1 VKGTWIVFVLLLW
14 LQPAWGQERV
24 KIGFIDLQRA
34 IMESQAGKSAKDRFQ
49 VEVKKV
55 ESELLKEKQEVERLK
70 SDIDKKGMLLKA
82 EERSNMEKELQ
93 RRVVNYQRRVNDSQ
107 QELRQREG
115 EMTSEI
121 LRDLEKIVIEVGKNE
136 KFTLILERSQVL
148 YSDQGVDITPRVV
161 EIYNSRTS
169 GKVTKTK

>member
-1 VKGTWIVFVLLLW
+1 MKGTWIVFVLLLW

-49 VEVKKV
+49 TEVKKV
-55 ESELLKEKQEVERLK
+55 ESDLLKEKQEVERLK
-70 SDIDKKGMLLKA
+70 SEMDKKSLLLKA

-121 LRDLEKIVIEVGKNE
+121 LKDLEKVVIEVGKNE

-148 YSDQGVDITPRVV
+148 YSDQGVDITPKVV
-161 EIYNSRTS
+161 DLYNSRTS
-169 GKVTKTK
+169 GKVTKAK

>member
-34 IMESQAGKSAKDRFQ
+34 IMESHAGRSAKERFQ
-49 VEVKKV
+49 TEVKKV
-55 ESELLKEKQEVERLK
+55 ETELLKEKQEVERLK
-70 SDIDKKGMLLKA
+70 SEIEKKGMLLKA
-82 EERSNMEKELQ
+82 EERSNMDKELQ

-121 LRDLEKIVIEVGKNE
+121 LRDLEKVVTEVGKNE

-148 YSDQGVDITPRVV
+148 YSDQGVDITPKVV
-161 EIYNSRTS
+161 EMYNSRAS

>member
-49 VEVKKV
+49 IEVKRV
-55 ESELLKEKQEVERLK
+55 ESDLLKEKQEVERLK
-70 SDIDKKGMLLKA
+70 SEMDKKGMLLKA

-121 LRDLEKIVIEVGKNE
+121 LKDLEKIVTEVGKNE

-148 YSDQGVDITPRVV
+148 YSDQGVDITPKVV
-161 EIYNSRTS
+161 ELYNSRAS
-169 GKVTKTK
+169 GKVTKAK

>member
-70 SDIDKKGMLLKA
+70 SDMDKKGMLLKA

-121 LRDLEKIVIEVGKNE
+121 LRDLEKVVVEVGKNE